1 MTGTNKNMHSYVK
14 GLRYWV
20 AAAALLLG
28 LSGCF
33 LFTDAGTRLAYD
45 LKDGAAQLRASK
57 QERLEV
63 THKPISF
70 PEGVHG
76 PYEVVLQQSV
86 GCTRCGTLFVGD
98 LPVPNADYKPGGGST
113 TYHLN
118 FVIVPSELKVRKQKG
133 EAVVIVLRKTADSI
147 EVESLR

>member
-1 MTGTNKNMHSYVK
+1 MNHYAKS
-14 GLRYWV
+14 LRYWAT
-20 AAAALLLG
+20 AAAALIG

-33 LFTDAGTRLAYD
+33 LFTDAGTRLAYE
-45 LKDGAAQLRASK
+45 LKDGAAELRASN
-57 QERLEV
+57 QERLEI
-63 THKPISF
+63 THKPLSF

-86 GCTRCGTLFVGD
+86 DCTKCGSLFVGD
-98 LPVPNADYKPGGGST
+98 IPTSNADYTPSGGST
-113 TYHLN
+113 SYHLN

-133 EAVVIVLRKTADSI
+133 EAVVIVLHKTADAI